1 MGGQNLPEAPGPE
14 ELTAEALTRRL
25 RGLQTQD
32 SVDTPST
39 SSWNTV
45 EQSSQNRTAVKFKTN
60 VDEPELHRQESGAG
74 ATTITADIHSPSTE
88 KANGGL
94 LLVQPEVVKKKVS
107 LFDADSITP
116 LKEEESSQKKKK
128 KLSKK
133 SKKEKRTE
141 VSKASENK
149 GVDKSL
155 IDLER
160 KIQEEYVKVPER
172 KSEKEGENVKSLM
185 PSSIEEKSKIKK
197 KSLSFKRS
205 NSSKPAL
212 DLDTM
217 WRQEEE
223 KALGLVKG
231 KGYSPVKPEFQ
242 PRGITINTSDGNSSP
257 PSENLSDEETYL

>member
-1 MGGQNLPEAPGPE
+1 MGGQNLPEAPE

-45 EQSSQNRTAVKFKTN
+45 EQSSQNRAAVKFKTN
-60 VDEPELHRQESGAG
+60 VDEPESHRQESGAG
-74 ATTITADIHSPSTE
+74 TTTITADIHSPTTD

-94 LLVQPEVVKKKVS
+94 LLVKPEVVKKKVS
-107 LFDADSITP
+107 IVDADTTTP
-116 LKEEESSQKKKK
+116 LKEEESYQKKKK

-141 VSKASENK
+141 VSKAAENK
-149 GVDKSL
+149 VVDNSL
-155 IDLER
+155 IELEK

-172 KSEKEGENVKSLM
+172 KSEKEEDNVKGPM
-185 PSSIEEKSKIKK
+185 TSSFEEKSKLKK
-197 KSLSFKRS
+197 KSLSFRRS

-212 DLDTM
+212 DLDAM

-231 KGYSPVKPEFQ
+231 YSPVKPEFK

-257 PSENLSDEETYL
+257 PSENMSDEETYL